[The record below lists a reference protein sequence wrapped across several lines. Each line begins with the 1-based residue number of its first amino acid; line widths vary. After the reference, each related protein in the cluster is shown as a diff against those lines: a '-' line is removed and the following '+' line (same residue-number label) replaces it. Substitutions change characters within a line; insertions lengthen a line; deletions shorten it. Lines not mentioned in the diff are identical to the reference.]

1 MTQVLFLIF
10 IIYFSDLFYLEETSE
25 DNNTLLIIIAV
36 SASLLLVILISC
48 CLYCQRYKIQATVR
62 HFFTTLGR
70 CQETFSFIKAVL
82 FTSWNKFSKFWSK
95 YVKFPP
101 MVLYIQTSYMLKNS
115 HVFSNC
121 SKCLQNGWEPLP
133 NIIATLM

>member
-10 IIYFSDLFYLEETSE
+10 IIYFSDLFFLEETSE
-25 DNNTLLIIIAV
+25 NNNTLLIIIAV

-62 HFFTTLGR
+62 W
-70 CQETFSFIKAVL
+70 QETFSFIKAVL

-101 MVLYIQTSYMLKNS
+101 MVLYIQTSYMLKTS

-121 SKCLQNGWEPLP
+121 SKCLQNGWKTLP